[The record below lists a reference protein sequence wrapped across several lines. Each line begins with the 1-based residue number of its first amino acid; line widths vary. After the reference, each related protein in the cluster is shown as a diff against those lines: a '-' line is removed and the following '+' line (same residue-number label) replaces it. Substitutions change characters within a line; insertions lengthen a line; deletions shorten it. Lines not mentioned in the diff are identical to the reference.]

1 MQWTDVCSVLDLQE
15 NSGVCALV
23 NGLQVAIFYIRS
35 TNLGLYSNQVYAIN
49 NYDPIGKANVLS
61 RGIVGD
67 IKGHK
72 VVASPLY
79 KQHFD
84 LQTGACLEDDTVTVP
99 IYACQINGGR
109 VQVDTRL
116 IAPLRQLIETS
127 TNAQQEGVSA

>member
-1 MQWTDVCSVLDLQE
+1 MQWMDVCGVSDLQE

-23 NGLQVAIFYIRS
+23 NGLQVAIFYLP
-35 TNLGLYSNQVYAIN
+35 TDELAVYAIS

-67 IKGHK
+67 IRGHK

-116 IAPLRQLIETS
+116 VAPLRQLIENS
-127 TNAQQEGVSA
+127 TNTKQEVVSA

>member
-1 MQWTDVCSVLDLQE
+1 MQWNDVCSVLDLQE

-23 NGLQVAIFYIRS
+23 NGLQVAIFYLS
-35 TNLGLYSNQVYAIN
+35 TDEQGLYAIG

-127 TNAQQEGVSA
+127 TNAQQNGVSA